1 LAQSRSSTTKVNAML
16 PNLVQT
22 EQREIDELRA
32 QVAEL
37 HDRLK

>member
-1 LAQSRSSTTKVNAML
+1 ML